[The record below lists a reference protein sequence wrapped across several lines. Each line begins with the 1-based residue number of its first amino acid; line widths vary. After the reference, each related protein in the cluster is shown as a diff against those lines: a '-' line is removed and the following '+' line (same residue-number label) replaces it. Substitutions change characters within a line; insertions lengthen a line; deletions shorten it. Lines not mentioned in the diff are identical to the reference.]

1 MTAVFLSDVHLQD
14 ASSVKSKIVIRFLQ
28 EQASRFE
35 SIFIMGDFFDVW
47 PATSPYLIEKFE
59 PVLSVLRN
67 LVKCGHRVH
76 YFEGNHDFHLGEYF
90 SNEIGIQVY
99 PGPSSVEWAGK
110 KIYLAHGDL
119 GNPKEFGYRVLR
131 YVLRRPITKFLIQKT
146 PQKWVYDL
154 GKRGS
159 TMSRDYQ
166 MKSKKREAAIREIY
180 RSSARRILE
189 SGYDI
194 VLMGH
199 THIPDDFTIDLGS
212 KSGRYINTGDWV
224 KHFSYVEFDGQEFYT
239 RTHPVKS
246 L

>member
-14 ASSVKSKIVIRFLQ
+14 ASSVKSKLVIRFLQ

-35 SIFIMGDFFDVW
+35 SIYIMGDFFDVW
-47 PATSPYLIEKFE
+47 PATSPYLIKKFE
-59 PVLSVLRN
+59 PVLSVLKN
-67 LVKCGHRVH
+67 LVRCGHQVH

-90 SNEIGIQVY
+90 RDEIGIHVY
-99 PGPSSVEWAGK
+99 SDATSVEWVGK

-119 GNPKEFGYRVLR
+119 GNPKEIGYRILR
-131 YVLRRPITKFLIQKT
+131 YVLRRPLTRLLIKSA
-146 PQKWVYDL
+146 PQKWVDDV

-166 MKSKKREAAIREIY
+166 MKSKKREAAVREIY
-180 RSSARRILE
+180 RDSARRILE
-189 SGYDI
+189 KGFDI

-199 THIPDDFTIDLGS
+199 THIPDDFPIQLRGRT
-212 KSGRYINTGDWV
+212 GRYINTGDWV